1 VVLVLAP
8 CGVVGVVALIAAMI
22 HNQTPP
28 GGFPPLVTALWG
40 GAYLLL
46 GGLVLW
52 QRPTLV
58 IPRLMLALGVL
69 LGVTALEVVI
79 DTSATVAPAW
89 TDGIGVA
96 LFVGLG
102 ALLGLMV
109 HLFPTGRA
117 TTRRW
122 RWPVRLLAVSAV
134 GIGAGQLLGLD
145 PRDAGPLVKVA
156 ALVLSV
162 GYGVGLVSAV
172 PSLVYRVWHAE
183 GAERAQLKW
192 FVVSVLLSL
201 GWFTGTDVGVLVA
214 IVLPP
219 LAIAVAMT
227 KYHLYDIDRIVSRT
241 TSYVLVSGMLIATY
255 VLLVTEIPRLLRVSS
270 NLTVAVATLAAA
282 ALARPLLS
290 RVQRVVDQR
299 FNRARY
305 DALRTIEEFGSQLR
319 HEVDRD
325 AVADRLIGV
334 VNASLQPEAVTL
346 WLTSHS

>member
-1 VVLVLAP
+1 VLAP
-8 CGVVGVVALIAAMI
+8 SGVVGVVALIAAMNY
-22 HNQTPP
+22 NQTPP

-40 GAYLLL
+40 GAYLIL

-69 LGVTALEVVI
+69 LGVTTIEVVI
-79 DTSATVAPAW
+79 DASATVAPAW
-89 TDGIGVA
+89 TEGIGVA

-145 PRDAGPLVKVA
+145 PRDAGPIVKVA

-172 PSLVYRVWHAE
+172 PSLVYRVWRAE
-183 GAERAQLKW
+183 GTERAQLKW

-201 GWFTGTDVGVLVA
+201 GWFTSTDVGVLVA

-219 LAIAVAMT
+219 LAIAVALT

-241 TSYVLVSGMLIATY
+241 TSYVLVSGVLIATY
-255 VLLVTEIPRLLRVSS
+255 VLLVTEIPRLLHVNS

-290 RVQRVVDQR
+290 RVQRVVDRR

-305 DALRTIEEFGSQLR
+305 DAQITVDQFGSRLR
-319 HEVDRD
+319 HEVDPELVEHELLR
-325 AVADRLIGV
+325 AVNGTIQP
-334 VNASLQPEAVTL
+334 ASVRIWRP
-346 WLTSHS
+346 